1 MGAWLG
7 GRPGGPRGPVWS
19 RPAATVF
26 WGARVLRCVGGVSS
40 LAANSGVW
48 GRSWEH
54 PWSGFEF
61 SVRRRSD
68 GKVADST
75 ARETGGKQQQAELPS
90 ASFYKTDAHGSNGV
104 RAGPRGPASGGF
116 VTCVPQ
122 PLASTPFGEKED
134 QALGA
139 DRARAAQVHP
149 QSSDGPTLRSGLSL
163 SHPSGG
169 RPRPEPTRGQSV
181 CPVSEALVLLHVCDA
196 FG

>member
-7 GRPGGPRGPVWS
+7 GRPGGPRGPAWS

-90 ASFYKTDAHGSNGV
+90 TSFYKTDAHGSKGV
-104 RAGPRGPASGGF
+104 RAGPRGPASGG
-116 VTCVPQ
+116 VP
-122 PLASTPFGEKED
+122 PGER
-134 QALGA
+134 QLFCNLCSPAPRFHALWGK
-139 DRARAAQVHP
+139 
-149 QSSDGPTLRSGLSL
+149 
-163 SHPSGG
+163 G
-169 RPRPEPTRGQSV
+169 RPGTRSRQTQGRAGAPPE
-181 CPVSEALVLLHVCDA
+181 L
-196 FG
+196 